1 MVFSPLETQLKEAV
15 EQSLQQHLVSNAVFL
30 CERLNA
36 EPSATAGD
44 KEEKL
49 RLLGECYLRE
59 NQPHKAVQV
68 LKSATTPDVR
78 YLYALSCYQTGSLH
92 EAERTLTRPADQ
104 PLSSCG
110 EYLLAQVCER
120 NGNRITEAKAHYAKA
135 LQLNPLLWT
144 AYEKLCKFGS
154 FLDPREAFQVQER
167 PSDQSPSVHRG
178 DFTQAFQPLRTSMY
192 ENRGLS
198 KPPASPSPAKPSR
211 SYTQIQELL
220 GELGKAAMLLAKN
233 EPDEALDQLRTLPQH
248 IQTSAYGLC
257 QFAKAHFDKYDFD
270 SAIDYYQKAFRE
282 EPHRV
287 EDSDYYSTALWY
299 EKKSTD
305 LCFLLHSFLK
315 RAYYSPQT
323 WVIAGNF
330 YSLQKERE
338 TAIKCFSRAIQLNP
352 LHSYAYALCGHEYL
366 STEDFDKA
374 KSCYEAAQNIDP
386 RMYAAHWGL
395 GSLFYR
401 QEKYELALQSY
412 RAAKNINP
420 RSSILL
426 TYLGVNYKALGQY
439 QDAINA
445 FKKAI
450 EIDKR
455 NPLPRFQLGVL
466 LSVLDRDVEALEQLE
481 DLRKESPKEAHLY
494 IQIGKIHAKLGN
506 FEKALKA
513 YNDAHD
519 LNPKNHSEIQSL
531 IEQLHVSGRSHDL

>member
-1 MVFSPLETQLKEAV
+1 MVFSPLEAQLKDAV
-15 EQSLQQHLVSNAVFL
+15 EQSLLMHLLSNAVFL
-30 CERLNA
+30 CERLWS
-36 EPSATAGD
+36 EPSATQAD

-59 NQPHKAVQV
+59 QQPHKAVQV
-68 LKSATTPDVR
+68 LKSACTQEGR
-78 YLYALSCYQTGSLH
+78 YLYALACYQTGSLY
-92 EAERTLTRPADQ
+92 EAEKALARPGEV
-104 PLSSCG
+104 LSCAG

-120 NGNRITEAKAHYAKA
+120 NGSRISEAKTHYAKA
-135 LQLNPLLWT
+135 LTLNPLLWT
-144 AYEKLCKFGS
+144 AYEKLCKFGC
-154 FLDPREAFQVQER
+154 FQDPKESFQVDDR
-167 PSDQSPSVHRG
+167 SPSPPVSY
-178 DFTQAFQPLRTSMY
+178 APLRPY
-192 ENRGLS
+192 ENRS
-198 KPPASPSPAKPSR
+198 KPPLPVKSSR
-211 SYTQIQELL
+211 SHSDLRDLL
-220 GELGKAAMLLAKN
+220 SELGKVTLLLARN
-233 EPDEALDQLRTLPQH
+233 EPDEALEHLRTLPAYV
-248 IQTSAYGLC
+248 QTSGYGLC
-257 QFAKAHFDKYDFD
+257 QCAKAHFDKYDFD
-270 SAIDYYQKAFRE
+270 TAIEYYQKAFRE
-282 EPHRV
+282 EPQRV

-305 LCFLLHSFLK
+305 LCFLLHNSLK

-338 TAIKCFSRAIQLNP
+338 TAIKCFNRAIQLNP

-366 STEDFDKA
+366 STEEFDKA
-374 KSCYEAAQNIDP
+374 KTCYEAAQNIDP

-395 GSLFYR
+395 GSLYYR

-426 TYLGVNYKALGQY
+426 TYLGVNYRALNQY
-439 QDAINA
+439 QEAINA
-445 FKKAI
+445 FRKAI

-466 LSVLDRDVEALEQLE
+466 LSVLDRDDEALEQLE
-481 DLRKESPKEAHLY
+481 ALRKESPKEAHLY
-494 IQIGKIHAKLGN
+494 IQIGKIQAKLGN
-506 FEKALKA
+506 CDKALKA

-531 IEQLHVSGRSHDL
+531 IEQLHVGRHDQYS